1 MKKKN
6 LIATAGVVFLAGAM
20 LAGCAGNGGADG
32 SAGKNETKE
41 SSAYVESASTAQ
53 AGQETSKTREQTESA
68 KQTESTKQTESAK
81 QIKDGT
87 YSIELTF
94 AGGSGKS
101 KVVSPA
107 TVTVAGSK
115 VTATIEW
122 NSPNYDYMIV
132 AGEKYLPV
140 NADTAKADGK
150 TVFEIPVVFDE
161 TMNVIG
167 DTIAMSKAHEIE
179 YTLVFHSNTI
189 KPVG

>member
-1 MKKKN
+1 MKN

-68 KQTESTKQTESAK
+68 KQ
-81 QIKDGT
+81 IKDGT

-94 AGGSGKS
+94 EGGSGKS
-101 KVVSPA
+101 KVLSPA
-107 TVTVAGSK
+107 TVTVAGNK
-115 VTATIEW
+115 ATATIEW

-132 AGEKYLPV
+132 AGEKYFPV
-140 NADTAKADGK
+140 NADTAKEEGK